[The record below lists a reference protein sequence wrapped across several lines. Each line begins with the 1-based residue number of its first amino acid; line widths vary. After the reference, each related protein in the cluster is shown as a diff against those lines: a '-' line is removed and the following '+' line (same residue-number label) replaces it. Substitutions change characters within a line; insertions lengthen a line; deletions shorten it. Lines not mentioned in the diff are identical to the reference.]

1 MQEHE
6 RGCPSRKDRAGRNR
20 PRWDR
25 DKRNGGDLS
34 MRNEDLMYIACDPD
48 LMTPQAAHALIELAE
63 SVSGRDDDIAGEV
76 VLVLTEL
83 LRPSGRLRTA
93 LDAHPA
99 PPALLVLTA
108 KREAGHARQR
118 GMRLKRRIPLAPDG
132 DLSAIEPPPTPYRT
146 SLTLFDQLAELG
158 WTTEHLQ
165 VLAIPRQRAGRSIH
179 PGIESGLEKLAAC
192 YGVIRRCPGCPTEFD
207 LLRVDLRGPQ
217 SWPALVPVLAE
228 WGWSDALIEHLTTS
242 PANVAH
248 WRDTEHRPPARQERR
263 MVEVARR
270 MRWEPWLLQD
280 ADAVRDMAVPAPRMT
295 TTPAPAPER
304 AFTSCA
310 LAS

>member
-1 MQEHE
+1 
-6 RGCPSRKDRAGRNR
+6 
-20 PRWDR
+20 
-25 DKRNGGDLS
+25 
-34 MRNEDLMYIACDPD
+34 MRNDDLMHIALDPD
-48 LMTPQAAHALIELAE
+48 LGTSEAAYALIELAE

-83 LRPSGRLRTA
+83 LRPGGRVRVA
-93 LDAHPA
+93 LDTHPA
-99 PPALLVLTA
+99 PPALLMTVA

-118 GMRLKRRIPLAPDG
+118 STRLKRHIPLAPDG
-132 DLSAIEPPPTPYRT
+132 DLSSIEPPPTPYRT
-146 SLTLFDQLAELG
+146 SLTLFDHLAELG

-179 PGIESGLEKLAAC
+179 PGIESGLEKLASC
-192 YGVIRRCPGCPTEFD
+192 YGVIRRCPGCPTDFD

-217 SWPALVPVLAE
+217 AWPALVPVLTE
-228 WGWSDALIEHLTTS
+228 WGWSDSLIEHLTTS

-248 WRDTEHRPPARQERR
+248 WRDAEHRPPARQERR

-280 ADAVRDMAVPAPRMT
+280 VDAVRDIAVPAQRKST
-295 TTPAPAPER
+295 IPAPTPER